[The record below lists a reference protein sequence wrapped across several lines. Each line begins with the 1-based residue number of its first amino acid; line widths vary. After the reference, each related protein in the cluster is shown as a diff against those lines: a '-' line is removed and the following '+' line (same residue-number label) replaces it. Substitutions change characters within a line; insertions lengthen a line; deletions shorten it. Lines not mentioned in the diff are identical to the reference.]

1 MIQMHIKQFKY
12 KYVLLRL
19 DDYVYFHYNYE
30 LGSIHVLHI
39 RKEFLKLPLIEIISI
54 S

>member
-19 DDYVYFHYNYE
+19 DDDVIFSYKVNYE

-39 RKEFLKLPLIEIISI
+39 R
-54 S
+54 